1 MKKIAFLA
9 AAALCCPLAMAQEE
23 APVTPA
29 VVCTPEAAEA
39 MVDEVLAALNEA
51 VEILESVQ
59 DQATAEA
66 AVPRMEAVMQR
77 MVKAQADMEALGEP
91 DEATQEKLAQKLLP
105 ALFELAPRMEAAGQR
120 IIENDFY
127 GCEALENVLQ
137 NL

>member
-9 AAALCCPLAMAQEE
+9 AAALCSPLAMAQEE

-39 MVDEVLAALNEA
+39 MVDEVIAALTEA

-77 MVKAQADMEALGEP
+77 MV
-91 DEATQEKLAQKLLP
+91 
-105 ALFELAPRMEAAGQR
+105 
-120 IIENDFY
+120 
-127 GCEALENVLQ
+127 
-137 NL
+137 